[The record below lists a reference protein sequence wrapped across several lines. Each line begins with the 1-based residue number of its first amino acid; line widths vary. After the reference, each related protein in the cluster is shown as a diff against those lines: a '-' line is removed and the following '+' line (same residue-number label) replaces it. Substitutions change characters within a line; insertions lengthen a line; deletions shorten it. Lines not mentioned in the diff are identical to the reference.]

1 MKYNLSRIMKRAHEL
16 FKKFKKAVN
25 FAECLRRSWA
35 SEKAKPINAARIA
48 EAKAAAGLPA
58 DADIDTHHGWT
69 QRGFTVEHGSK
80 CRFQATLI
88 HASKGIGKTYI
99 ASFFTADQVQ
109 PIQAAA

>member
-1 MKYNLSRIMKRAHEL
+1 MKKYNLSKIMTRAWQ
-16 FKKFKKAVN
+16 FVRKFAISMSE
-25 FAECLRRSWA
+25 ALRRSWA
-35 SEKAKPINAARIA
+35 SEKAKPINQARIA

-58 DADIDTHHGWT
+58 DADIDTHHGWEL
-69 QRGFTVEHGSK
+69 RGFSVQHGSK

-109 PIQAAA
+109 PIEAAA